1 MTNPTTPEQWAAMND
16 ADKARAAAKDVR
28 EAMES
33 VLDDCDCASSHVS
46 GLGGIPE
53 WLEELAVKLETS

>member
-1 MTNPTTPEQWAAMND
+1 MENQTPAEQWAAMSD
-16 ADKARAAAKDVR
+16 AEKARVAAKDVR

-53 WLEELAVKLETS
+53 WLEELAVKLEAN